1 MGFRKKLGNW
11 VVGQVGG
18 RERGVEVGLKGQKNL
33 MSKEWAFVGQFGGR
47 CY

>member
-18 RERGVEVGLKGQKNL
+18 REREVEGGLKGQNL
-33 MSKEWAFVGQFGGR
+33 ISKEWAFDGQFGGR